1 MSDVQTHQPEGVASL
16 PGKTLGEI
24 LGTTYPDPVPLLDP
38 WLDERSLAML
48 HAAPGVGKSMLALA
62 VAVAVAGG
70 GEFMGW
76 RAAEPR
82 RVLYVDAEMEERR
95 TKRRALELIDSM
107 DTLDRQHAVDNLH
120 IVSRQDYDGAE
131 DFPEIDGNGGGDEFV
146 EWTRAHRTEL
156 VILDNMAEL
165 SAVDDEN
172 DAAAVRPVIR
182 LVRRIQRQGAAV
194 MLIHHSAKGT
204 KNSPEAYR
212 GSSAL
217 DGPLD
222 VRLSLDRASHPEQ
235 GEGIA
240 FNLRFPKARHRL
252 GAGTIAGRKVWL
264 DVGDGQSA
272 WQTDR
277 PTGERKQASD
287 SSEDVEARLIFEAA
301 RDGQYQTRIDCAR
314 AIGLTHG
321 QTAKRRVERAISLG
335 YVKDMLAFYELMKA
349 EP

>member
-1 MSDVQTHQPEGVASL
+1 MSNVQTEAPEPAAPL
-16 PGKTLGEI
+16 PGKTLAEI
-24 LGTTYPDPVPLLDP
+24 LGTTYPEPVPLLDP

-48 HAAPGVGKSMLALA
+48 HAAPGVGKSMLSLA
-62 VAVAVAGG
+62 VAVTVAGG

-76 RAAEPR
+76 WAAEPR
-82 RVLYVDAEMEERR
+82 RVLYIDAEMEERR

-107 DTLDRQHAVDNLH
+107 DTLDRQQAIENLH
-120 IVSRQDYDGAE
+120 IVSRQDYDGAG

-146 EWTRAHRTEL
+146 EWTRAHKAEL

-222 VRLSLDRASHPEQ
+222 VRLSLDRAAHPEQ
-235 GEGIA
+235 GEGLA
-240 FNLRFPKARHRL
+240 FYLRFPKVRHRL
-252 GAGTIAGRKVWL
+252 GAGAIAGRKVWL
-264 DVGDGQSA
+264 DVGEGGSVWRTQA
-272 WQTDR
+272 

-301 RDGQYQTRIDCAR
+301 RDGQYQTRIDCGR

-321 QTAKRRVERAISLG
+321 ETVKRCVERAISLG
-335 YVKDMLAFYELMKA
+335 YVESMAAFNELMKA
-349 EP
+349 AP